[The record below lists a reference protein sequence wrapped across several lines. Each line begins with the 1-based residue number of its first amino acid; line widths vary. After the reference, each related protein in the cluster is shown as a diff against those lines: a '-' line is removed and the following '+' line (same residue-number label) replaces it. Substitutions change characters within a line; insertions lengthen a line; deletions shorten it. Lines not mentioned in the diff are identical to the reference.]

1 MLVGLSGVCAG
12 SALPIVATSD
22 PWCLGDATAARGF
35 TVLALLAAIVS
46 FVVSIMT
53 ALEIKTP
60 TWNGEGKETTLVTS
74 VVCSLFQ
81 VVALIPAVTMWQRMR
96 ALPRLIGGEVT
107 PLTLRCFSD
116 NVDEILSAIANKIDI
131 DAIGSDGRNAL
142 HWALGN
148 LDIVRLL
155 AKYGANLNVQDRW
168 GTTPLMLTVVGE
180 NKVAAE
186 LLIELGA
193 VVDARNVSSSL
204 TGPHL
209 HQLGMVFLNAG
220 SDLTIQ
226 DVRAR
231 PNCKKL
237 LVLHDIELLTLLHL
251 AAIHEQPK
259 VLELIE
265 DWRAGNPI
273 VASPID
279 RNSDDDSEDTDDG
292 DDEDDSDED
301 EEDD

>member
-1 MLVGLSGVCAG
+1 MMLLRLVDLSRVCVG

-22 PWCLGDATAARGF
+22 PWCLSDATAARGF
-35 TVLALLAAIVS
+35 TVLALLAAIMS
-46 FVVSIMT
+46 FVVSVMT

-81 VVALIPAVTMWQRMR
+81 AVILIPAVTMWQRMKCL
-96 ALPRLIGGEVT
+96 ALGLYPAPNEHLPRLAQEGSFHQQEGRTIQVYVCFFAVGMLSRSERPHV
-107 PLTLRCFSD
+107 LRCLTSH
-116 NVDEILSAIANKIDI
+116 SQR
-131 DAIGSDGRNAL
+131 DGWTPL
-142 HWALGN
+142 HWASRVGN

-226 DVRAR
+226 DAQGMTALHYAASCGNVNILMNILQLCDAELVDK
-231 PNCKKL
+231 PNTVSC
-237 LVLHDIELLTLLHL
+237 
-251 AAIHEQPK
+251 
-259 VLELIE
+259 
-265 DWRAGNPI
+265 
-273 VASPID
+273 
-279 RNSDDDSEDTDDG
+279 
-292 DDEDDSDED
+292 
-301 EEDD
+301 